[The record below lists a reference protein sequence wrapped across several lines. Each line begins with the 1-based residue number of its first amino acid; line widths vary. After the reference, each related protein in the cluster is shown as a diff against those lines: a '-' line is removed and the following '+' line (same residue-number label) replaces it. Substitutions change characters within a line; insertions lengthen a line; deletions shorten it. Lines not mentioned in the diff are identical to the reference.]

1 MIDSALLMRRAIRYA
16 CDENSLRP
24 DTIYQMPFEP
34 RQQFEE
40 LVYAIQEDMRYNQLK
55 YFRPFEHQLRFFK
68 TGGSERRGIL
78 AANRIGKTVSTCFE
92 TAYHLTGL
100 YPAWWPESAKRF
112 EKPITVMV
120 AGEGWQQVAMVL
132 QNELLGTQDVK
143 IRENIGTGAIPR
155 NCIKLETM
163 RSDGANCLGVEVRHK
178 SGGYSYLVFANY
190 TQEVRQMQGF
200 KLNLAVFDEQPPD
213 DFFSEIVTRTATTQ
227 GQVLCSFTPLKGLNG
242 LVSKFW
248 HHETGYEHIRVSW
261 DDVPEYDPWGEAFL
275 LKETRL
281 QLERDYLPHE
291 RDARRNGVPVMGK
304 GAVFQIRNWPTYRTG
319 DYDFR
324 NTHGLHRIIALDL
337 GLVND
342 RTVISLMYWDPDNQE
357 AWLHTQICVKGTEE
371 ANPVNWIQH
380 LMRPEVFGCPI
391 VLPPDAG
398 TVGRY
403 TMSALS
409 LRQMFEQYELNVY
422 PDPVRN
428 PPDDQGRTTNH
439 KAYGINMMRQMMDIG
454 TLHINENCV
463 EFLREAQNYY
473 VDEKGRFSD
482 PDDTIDSVRY
492 ALLGCLNGWA
502 EPWDDRSPQARF
514 AAAKH
519 NARVVQANKNNSSDR
534 PVWKRSW
541 SAEGGVN

>member
-1 MIDSALLMRRAIRYA
+1 MLDPGVLMRRAVRWV
-16 CDENSLRP
+16 CDQQGLRP
-24 DTIYQMPFEP
+24 DNLHHMPFTV

-40 LVYAIQEDMRYNQLK
+40 LCVSVRDDMEYNQLK
-55 YFRPFEHQLRFFK
+55 YFRPFDHQQRFFA
-68 TGGSERRGIL
+68 TGSADRRGIL
-78 AANRIGKTVSTCFE
+78 AANRIGKTVSTCYE
-92 TAYHLTGL
+92 TAMHLTGL
-100 YPAWWPESAKRF
+100 YPAWWKGKRF
-112 EKPITVMV
+112 NRPITAMV
-120 AGEGWQQVAMVL
+120 AGEGWSQVALVL
-132 QNELLGTQDVK
+132 QNELLGTNDVK
-143 IRENIGTGAIPR
+143 IRDALGTGAIPR
-155 NCIKLETM
+155 DRIVLDTM
-163 RSDGANCLGVEVRHK
+163 RSDGANCIGIEIRHH
-178 SGGYSYLVFANY
+178 SGSNSYLLFANY

-248 HHETGYEHIRVSW
+248 HQEEGYEHIRVSW
-261 DDVPEYDPWGEAFL
+261 DDVPEYDPWGEPFL
-275 LKETRL
+275 LNETRQ

-304 GAVFQIRNWPTYRTG
+304 GAVFQIRNWPLYKTG
-319 DYDFR
+319 DFDFR
-324 NTHGLHRIIALDL
+324 NMSGLHRVIALDL

-342 RTVISLMYWDPDNQE
+342 RTVISLMYWHPEDQE
-357 AWLHTQICVKGTEE
+357 AWLHTQICVRGTEE

-380 LMRPEVFGCPI
+380 LMRPEVFGTPI

-409 LRQMFEQYELNVY
+409 LRQMFEQYELNVL
-422 PDPVRN
+422 PDPIRN

-439 KAYGINMMRQMMDIG
+439 KSFGINVMRQMLDLG
-454 TLHINENCV
+454 TLHVNENCV
-463 EFLREAQNYY
+463 DFVREAQNYY

-482 PDDTIDSVRY
+482 PDDCIDSARY

-502 EPWDDRSPQARF
+502 EPWDDRSPQQRF
-514 AAAKH
+514 RAAMH
-519 NARVVQANKNNSSDR
+519 NARQAQAARKNQDDR

-541 SAEGGVN
+541 SAEGGVM

>member
-1 MIDSALLMRRAIRYA
+1 MLDPSVLMRRAVRWV
-16 CDENSLRP
+16 CDQQGLRP
-24 DTIYQMPFEP
+24 DNLHHMPFTV

-40 LVYAIQEDMRYNQLK
+40 LCVSVRDDMEYNQLK
-55 YFRPFEHQLRFFK
+55 YFRPFDHQQRFFA
-68 TGGSERRGIL
+68 TGSADRRGIL
-78 AANRIGKTVSTCFE
+78 AANRIGKTVSTCYE
-92 TAYHLTGL
+92 TAMHLTGL
-100 YPAWWPESAKRF
+100 YPAWWKGKRF
-112 EKPITVMV
+112 NRPITAMV
-120 AGEGWQQVAMVL
+120 AGEGWSQVALVL
-132 QNELLGTQDVK
+132 QNELLGTNDVK
-143 IRENIGTGAIPR
+143 IRDALGTGAIPR
-155 NCIKLETM
+155 DRIVLDTM
-163 RSDGANCLGVEVRHK
+163 RSDGANCIGIEIRHH
-178 SGGYSYLVFANY
+178 SGSNSYLLFANY

-248 HHETGYEHIRVSW
+248 HQEEGYEHIRVSW
-261 DDVPEYDPWGEAFL
+261 DDVPEYDPWGEPFL
-275 LKETRL
+275 LNETRQ

-304 GAVFQIRNWPTYRTG
+304 GAVFQIRNWPLYKTG
-319 DYDFR
+319 DFDFR
-324 NTHGLHRIIALDL
+324 NMSGLHRVIALDL

-342 RTVISLMYWDPDNQE
+342 RTVISLMYWHPEDQE
-357 AWLHTQICVKGTEE
+357 AWLHTQICVRGTEE

-380 LMRPEVFGCPI
+380 LMRPEVFGTPI

-409 LRQMFEQYELNVY
+409 LRQMFEQYELNVL
-422 PDPVRN
+422 PDPIRN

-439 KAYGINMMRQMMDIG
+439 KSFGINVMRQMLDLG
-454 TLHINENCV
+454 TLHVNENCV
-463 EFLREAQNYY
+463 DFVREAQNYY

-482 PDDTIDSVRY
+482 PDDCIDSARY

-502 EPWDDRSPQARF
+502 EPWDDRSPQQRF
-514 AAAKH
+514 RAAMH
-519 NARVVQANKNNSSDR
+519 NARQAQVARKNQADR

-541 SAEGGVN
+541 SAEGGVM